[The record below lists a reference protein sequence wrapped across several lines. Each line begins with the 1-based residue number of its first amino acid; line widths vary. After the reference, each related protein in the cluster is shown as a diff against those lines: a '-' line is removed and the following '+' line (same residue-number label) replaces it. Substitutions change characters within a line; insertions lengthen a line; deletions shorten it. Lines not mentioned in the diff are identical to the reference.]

1 MYRGETQPGSSLDT
15 CVVVDG
21 APWANQKHPLH
32 PKHQTSCSADPVCL
46 PTHHVHL
53 LRLGLS
59 APSTQLGR
67 ADAQESFAELTWWLL
82 ILLLRARHK
91 FIKKRRE
98 HSLTQLPSADRQDPA
113 LDAAVPGFSC
123 VCLLTKVSCDTALP
137 PVASPLPRSLP

>member
-1 MYRGETQPGSSLDT
+1 MYCGETQPGSILDT

-53 LRLGLS
+53 LHLGLS

-82 ILLLRARHK
+82 ILLLQARHK
-91 FIKKRRE
+91 FIKKRIE
-98 HSLTQLPSADRQDPA
+98 HSLTQLPPQT
-113 LDAAVPGFSC
+113 GK
-123 VCLLTKVSCDTALP
+123 TLP
-137 PVASPLPRSLP
+137 WMPRSLGPDVCACSQRSPVTRHFLL